1 MSKSSSSLSPLPWPP
16 SKWLNSSNGTS
27 LVVDLVEER
36 VPVCSV
42 GLVVGRRVVV
52 VVVGGGVG
60 GGVVVVVVVVAVVVV
75 VVLVVVVVGFRV
87 VVDLVVSCGYALYST
102 FYKNPFALYQQMDFS
117 SQ

>member
-1 MSKSSSSLSPLPWPP
+1 M
-16 SKWLNSSNGTS
+16 
-27 LVVDLVEER
+27 EER

-60 GGVVVVVVVVAVVVV
+60 GAVVVVVVVVAVVVV

-87 VVDLVVSCGYALYST
+87 VVDLVVSCGYALYCT
-102 FYKNPFALYQQMDFS
+102 FHKNPFGFLEPMS
-117 SQ
+117 LG

>member
-36 VPVCSV
+36 VPVCSL
-42 GLVVGRRVVV
+42 GLVVGRPVVV

-60 GGVVVVVVVVAVVVV
+60 GAVVVVVVVVAVVVV
-75 VVLVVVVVGFRV
+75 VVLVVVVVVGFRV
-87 VVDLVVSCGYALYST
+87 VVDLVVSCGYALYCT
-102 FYKNPFALYQQMDFS
+102 FHRNPFGFLEPMS
-117 SQ
+117 LG

>member
-1 MSKSSSSLSPLPWPP
+1 M
-16 SKWLNSSNGTS
+16 
-27 LVVDLVEER
+27 
-36 VPVCSV
+36 
-42 GLVVGRRVVV
+42 VV

-102 FYKNPFALYQQMDFS
+102 LCKNPFSLYQQMDFS

>member
-27 LVVDLVEER
+27 LVVVDLVEER

-42 GLVVGRRVVV
+42 GLVVGRPVVV

-60 GGVVVVVVVVAVVVV
+60 GAVVVVVVVVAVVVV

-87 VVDLVVSCGYALYST
+87 VVDLVVSCGYALYRT
-102 FYKNPFALYQQMDFS
+102 FHKNPFGFLEPMS
-117 SQ
+117 LG